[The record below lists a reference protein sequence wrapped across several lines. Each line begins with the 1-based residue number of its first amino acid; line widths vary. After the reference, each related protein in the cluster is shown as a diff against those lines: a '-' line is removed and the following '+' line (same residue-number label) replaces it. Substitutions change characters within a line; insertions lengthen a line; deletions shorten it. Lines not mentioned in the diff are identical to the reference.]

1 MSSFQPY
8 IDTSYPDY
16 AAEAAH
22 APYAPGP
29 VGGVEDTASTR
40 PVAPTEERPEAEMP
54 VQNDELSLSNA
65 ARAMHSGATAVSSAA
80 IGQVDLTTLQNTHH
94 NLGIRDLLQTFQ
106 TYDNQNAVNRYN
118 HYLDMFTR
126 YGVGGI
132 NSGENDPVANLRA
145 QENHLYGNLGITGAS
160 GTNVSGA
167 VDRWLTGDGV
177 FTPSMW
183 GQSSSDGFTYTP
195 LSDEAIAAALTAAE
209 ALASYERTRIAA
221 YLRELAQLT
230 PNDFAFSDP
239 TGLGELALR
248 ERREFL
254 AMMDELLTQA
264 RIDERAAELRYVFN
278 AAGELL
284 LEELGLVDQEELA
297 RLEQSRDQINTYYG
311 ELLASVQQYGAGII
325 SASM

>member
-16 AAEAAH
+16 AAEAAR

-29 VGGVEDTASTR
+29 VGGVEGPASAR
-40 PVAPTEERPEAEMP
+40 PVAPTEERPEAETP
-54 VQNDELSLSNA
+54 ARNDELSLSNA
-65 ARAMHSGATAVSSAA
+65 ARAMQSGATAVSSATT
-80 IGQVDLTTLQNTHH
+80 GQVDLTTLQNTQY

-106 TYDNQNAVNRYN
+106 TYNNQDAVNRYN
-118 HYLDMFTR
+118 NYLDMFTR

-195 LSDEAIAAALTAAE
+195 LSDEAVAAALNAAE
-209 ALASYERTRIAA
+209 SMASYERTRIAA

-230 PNDFAFSDP
+230 PDDFAFSDP

-254 AMMDELLTQA
+254 ARMDELLTQA
-264 RIDERAAELRYVFN
+264 RIEERAAELRYVFSEE
-278 AAGELL
+278 GELRL
-284 LEELGLVDQEELA
+284 QELGLADQEELA
-297 RLEQSRDQINTYYG
+297 RLEQSRDQINSYYAA
-311 ELLASVQQYGAGII
+311 LLASVQQYGAGVI
-325 SASM
+325 SDSM